1 MNSKDKGNLAELA
14 AAKKIISKDMS
25 VAFPFGDNERYDLI
39 IDNGQQLEKAQVRK
53 ASKRDNYIVFKC
65 YSNHR
70 SEGEIKRDTFEESE
84 IDCFLVW
91 YQEKEKIYKVPI
103 EESPKTEMRLR
114 LRRTEN
120 NQRKNVNWA
129 DDYKI

>member
-14 AAKKIISKDMS
+14 AAKKIISRGMS

-39 IDNGQQLEKAQVRK
+39 IDNDQHLEKAQVRK
-53 ASKRDNYIVFKC
+53 ASKRGNYLVFKC

-70 SEGEIKRDTFEESE
+70 SEGEIKCDTFKESE
-84 IDCFLVW
+84 VDCFLVW
-91 YQEKEKIYKVPI
+91 YQGKDMIYKVPI

-114 LRRTEN
+114 PGQTGN
-120 NQRKNVNWA
+120 NQSKNVNWA
-129 DDYKI
+129 EDYKI

>member
-1 MNSKDKGNLAELA
+1 
-14 AAKKIISKDMS
+14 
-25 VAFPFGDNERYDLI
+25 
-39 IDNGQQLEKAQVRK
+39 VRK

-70 SEGEIKRDTFEESE
+70 SDGEIKRDTFEESE